1 MSFGSF
7 VLTNIWI
14 IGFYLALILIIII
27 NRKKFEFQ
35 AKIIAVYKTNFGIA
49 FMERFANKYKE
60 WLRIFGY
67 MAMGIGFAGM
77 IAISI
82 LILKGLFDLFF
93 VPGAAATISPFIP
106 GVQIPGSPIHPPFW
120 ESIIALFIVIV
131 IHECSHGV
139 VARVYNLKI
148 KNTGFVL
155 FGPLPGAF
163 VEPDEK
169 KMEKESD
176 VVKHSIFGAGPFS
189 NIVTA
194 ILVLVLLSLFFVPIQ
209 GKSIDAFYPK
219 GMTTTDG
226 ITFTNIKED
235 SPAKLAGLQKNVV
248 YTQLNGEPFKDV
260 NEFTWLF
267 VRIKPNDTMTLTS
280 AEGTI
285 TTVQTGTNPDNSKS
299 AYLGVDLATS
309 FVVKQDTGFY
319 YTVFRILAWIGKLL
333 FWIFVI
339 SLGLGLANL
348 LPIGPVDG
356 GRMLHTALVTALGQE
371 KGTKYWSRISYIVL
385 IILIPLLVLP
395 ILRAIL

>member
-1 MSFGSF
+1 
-7 VLTNIWI
+7 
-14 IGFYLALILIIII
+14 
-27 NRKKFEFQ
+27 
-35 AKIIAVYKTNFGIA
+35 
-49 FMERFANKYKE
+49 
-60 WLRIFGY
+60 
-67 MAMGIGFAGM
+67 
-77 IAISI
+77 
-82 LILKGLFDLFF
+82 
-93 VPGAAATISPFIP
+93 
-106 GVQIPGSPIHPPFW
+106 
-120 ESIIALFIVIV
+120 
-131 IHECSHGV
+131 
-139 VARVYNLKI
+139 VYNLKI